1 MTQSFA
7 MYTPAGDK
15 LVAKIVDRA
24 QRNRW
29 TWAMTHAALVQLSR
43 NHPDV
48 ASEATDTEV
57 REMVYNAIGAYA
69 RGEDFWV

>member
-7 MYTPAGDK
+7 MFTPKGDEM
-15 LVAKIVDRA
+15 VAKIVDRA
-24 QRNRW
+24 RRNHW
-29 TWAMTHAALVQLSR
+29 TWFVTHGALEQLAR

-48 ASEATDTEV
+48 AGEATDTEV

>member
-1 MTQSFA
+1 MVKNFE
-7 MYTPAGDK
+7 MYTTAGDE

-29 TWAMTHAALVQLSR
+29 TWPMTHAALKQLAR
-43 NHPDV
+43 NHPDI
-48 ASEATDTEV
+48 AGEATDTEV

>member
-7 MYTPAGDK
+7 MFTPRGDEM
-15 LVAKIVDRA
+15 VAKIVDRA
-24 QRNRW
+24 RRNHW
-29 TWAMTHAALVQLSR
+29 TWFVTNGALVQLAR

-48 ASEATDTEV
+48 AGEATDTEV